1 MICSRGVFEL
11 SPQGPFS
18 PSHPSRR
25 DKGGVFNP
33 ACLFSHD
40 ESGASILEGKSDITM
55 STVKIV
61 ENSGGFNYIS
71 YQLYVL

>member
-1 MICSRGVFEL
+1 LARF
-11 SPQGPFS
+11 
-18 PSHPSRR
+18 
-25 DKGGVFNP
+25 KGTKLE
-33 ACLFSHD
+33 ALFSGRWD
-40 ESGASILEGKSDITM
+40 QRLQNDSAGRIFLDVNPLCFQAIVDYLNDDITM

>member
-1 MICSRGVFEL
+1 MICNRGVFEL

-55 STVKIV
+55 SMRARI
-61 ENSGGFNYIS
+61 SGGFNYIL
-71 YQLYVL
+71 YYLYVP